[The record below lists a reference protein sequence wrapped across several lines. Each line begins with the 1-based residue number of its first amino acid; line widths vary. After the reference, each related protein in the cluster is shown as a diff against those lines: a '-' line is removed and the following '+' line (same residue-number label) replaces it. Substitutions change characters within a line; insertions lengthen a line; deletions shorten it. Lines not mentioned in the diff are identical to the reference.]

1 MQILGLDLVRCGWYV
16 LLAVMFLMFVHFN
29 NGMVVGDRSA
39 HVVTLHLSQLGYFSA
54 FFTLLT
60 LQEHSRL
67 SSDCQTECGKDGD
80 IVVIIY
86 YNTRAHLYLLADNRH
101 YFYTWRRNMMR
112 HLSIKYTWPAHYP
125 FLLIKSQ
132 LKPNCWRS
140 LAIESTLITSIN
152 FLINLRPFYL
162 CCVFQRKEKQ
172 IFHIWKYPEIIKGIS
187 TADGQTAAGDKLA
200 MGTSQTLLD

>member
-16 LLAVMFLMFVHFN
+16 LVAVMFLMFVHFN

-39 HVVTLHLSQLGYFSA
+39 HVVTLHLSQLGYFVA

-86 YNTRAHLYLLADNRH
+86 YNTWAHLYLLADNRH
-101 YFYTWRRNMMR
+101 YFYIWRRNMMR

-140 LAIESTLITSIN
+140 LAIESTL
-152 FLINLRPFYL
+152 NLRLFVQSIL
-162 CCVFQRKEKQ
+162 SLFCVSEKRKTN
-172 IFHIWKYPEIIKGIS
+172 IS
-187 TADGQTAAGDKLA
+187 HLEVSRDHQGN
-200 MGTSQTLLD
+200 

>member
-1 MQILGLDLVRCGWYV
+1 MLV
-16 LLAVMFLMFVHFN
+16 AVMFLMFVHFN

-86 YNTRAHLYLLADNRH
+86 YNTWAHLYLLADNRH
-101 YFYTWRRNMMR
+101 YFYIWRRNMMR

-140 LAIESTLITSIN
+140 LAIESTL
-152 FLINLRPFYL
+152 NLRLFVQSIL
-162 CCVFQRKEKQ
+162 SLFCVSEKRKTN
-172 IFHIWKYPEIIKGIS
+172 IS
-187 TADGQTAAGDKLA
+187 HLEVSRDHQGN
-200 MGTSQTLLD
+200 

>member
-16 LLAVMFLMFVHFN
+16 LVAVMFLMFVHFN

-39 HVVTLHLSQLGYFSA
+39 HVVTLHLSQLGYFVA

-60 LQEHSRL
+60 VCYQEHSRL

-86 YNTRAHLYLLADNRH
+86 YNTWAHLYLPADNRH
-101 YFYTWRRNMMR
+101 YFYIWRRNMMR

-140 LAIESTLITSIN
+140 LAIESTL
-152 FLINLRPFYL
+152 NLRLFVQSIL
-162 CCVFQRKEKQ
+162 SLFCVSEKRKTN
-172 IFHIWKYPEIIKGIS
+172 IS
-187 TADGQTAAGDKLA
+187 HLEVSRDHQGN
-200 MGTSQTLLD
+200 